1 MLFVPVLL
9 MILYLICMYYMT
21 LSPQITNHPLVVHVY
36 IGNANVDVDNCMENQ
51 DFGQNAIKAST
62 HNESK

>member
-1 MLFVPVLL
+1 
-9 MILYLICMYYMT
+9 MT